1 MVMERVSA
9 LPRHQIII
17 TTTAN
22 QGKGWLVDQSDG
34 SILSRDQCRPIT
46 SEERTREQ
54 LSANP
59 FCGLKGEIR
68 LFISSCSVVTW
79 GKRRRMNTKFWKMKR
94 RLKQRSGGEI
104 MFTNMSSKLITN
116 YWKWELGAYDWTLQI
131 CSLASQNICLG
142 CTSDLSFY
150 ISPGKWHQSDKN
162 KVFSG
167 KICTRAP
174 PLMTETLIT
183 LTANGRAGITQ
194 ILPDIKQILRDI
206 KQTIHN
212 SLLHAPLHKP

>member
-22 QGKGWLVDQSDG
+22 QGKGWFVDQSEG
-34 SILSRDQCRPIT
+34 SILSRDPCRPIR

-79 GKRRRMNTKFWKMKR
+79 GKRRRMNTKFWNMKR
-94 RLKQRSGGEI
+94 SLKQRSGGEI
-104 MFTNMSSKLITN
+104 MFSNMSSNKNVIMM
-116 YWKWELGAYDWTLQI
+116 WFAYDWTLQI

-142 CTSDLSFY
+142 CTSAFSFY

>member
-1 MVMERVSA
+1 MVMERVST
-9 LPRHQIII
+9 LPRHQIIV

-22 QGKGWLVDQSDG
+22 QGKGWLVDQSEG
-34 SILSRDQCRPIT
+34 SIQPRDLCRPIR
-46 SEERTREQ
+46 SAERTREQ

-104 MFTNMSSKLITN
+104 MFSNMSSNKNVIMM
-116 YWKWELGAYDWTLQI
+116 WCAYDWTLQI

-142 CTSDLSFY
+142 CTSAFSFY
-150 ISPGKWHQSDKN
+150 ISPAKWHESDKN

>member
-1 MVMERVSA
+1 MVMERVST
-9 LPRHQIII
+9 LPRHQIIV

-94 RLKQRSGGEI
+94 SLKQRSGGEI
-104 MFTNMSSKLITN
+104 AFSNMSSNKNVIMM
-116 YWKWELGAYDWTLQI
+116 WCAYDWTLQI

-150 ISPGKWHQSDKN
+150 FSPGKWHQSDKN